1 MLLGHWVFPFLYEKI
16 LIPLW
21 LLEESFPS
29 SGCLVAPQRPFP
41 SRFMDP
47 PVQPLHWAVLG
58 LLHVMASLAPLG
70 GWACNLLLFCQR
82 SSTPPQSTL
91 VTGAL
96 NSCRE
101 GGSQTCEKLMGVVG
115 PLVQET

>member
-1 MLLGHWVFPFLYEKI
+1 MVLSHWVFPFLYEKI

-58 LLHVMASLAPLG
+58 LLHAMPSLAPLG
-70 GWACNLLLFCQR
+70 VGLQPAPFLPALFHTTTKHPRHR
-82 SSTPPQSTL
+82 SSEQLPGGR
-91 VTGAL
+91 VTD
-96 NSCRE
+96 
-101 GGSQTCEKLMGVVG
+101 V
-115 PLVQET
+115 